1 MAAMAAKPGA
11 VVFLAVLTPLACR
24 PTGPIMSDA
33 QFHGWPS
40 KVLRNAAA
48 EVVVVPAIG
57 RVMEFRLLDAG
68 SKPIFWSH
76 PGIGPALAPDENG
89 WINFGGDKAWPA
101 PQTAWASL
109 VGKGWPPPATFD
121 AVAHAATVEK
131 DCELV
136 LTSPVDPAYGMRV
149 RRRIS
154 VCSTDPVMTI
164 ETTYEKVS
172 GAKVNVAVWTI
183 AQLLSPE
190 RAFVLLPKRSAMPN
204 GPKVSH
210 GGSLSPRGDWRAPS
224 DGNAAVW
231 LADIEQNIPAAE
243 EGQR

>member
-1 MAAMAAKPGA
+1 VGPGGGSRRRARRARQPRRTPGPVARSHRGAGSQGRRLRGSDRARLPAHPGGRQDRREDAARPRGRARADRRAVERAGPGGHTAPADVRRVFRAEDLTEHVAGRADENRRARGNMAAMAAKPGA

-33 QFHGWPS
+33 HFHGWPS
-40 KVLRNAAA
+40 KVRRNAAA

-76 PGIGPALAPDENG
+76 PGIGPPLGPDENG

-121 AVAHAATVEK
+121 AVAHA
-131 DCELV
+131 
-136 LTSPVDPAYGMRV
+136 
-149 RRRIS
+149 
-154 VCSTDPVMTI
+154 
-164 ETTYEKVS
+164 
-172 GAKVNVAVWTI
+172 
-183 AQLLSPE
+183 
-190 RAFVLLPKRSAMPN
+190 
-204 GPKVSH
+204 
-210 GGSLSPRGDWRAPS
+210 
-224 DGNAAVW
+224 
-231 LADIEQNIPAAE
+231 
-243 EGQR
+243 